1 MAEDRVEENRRA
13 GLTTAMVDA
22 IGSII
27 AVDARVRKVILFGS
41 RAKGSGREGS
51 DIDLA
56 VYGDALDRNDAAR
69 WADELEE
76 ALFPWSVDVV
86 VVDNEVD
93 PDLRAHIDR
102 VGRVIFFQ

>member
-1 MAEDRVEENRRA
+1 
-13 GLTTAMVDA
+13 MVDA

-27 AVDARVRKVILFGS
+27 AADARVRKVILFGS
-41 RAKGSGREGS
+41 RARGSWREGS

-56 VYGDALDRNDAAR
+56 VYGDDLGRSDAAR

-86 VVDNEVD
+86 VVDNEVE
-93 PDLRAHIDR
+93 PDLRAHIER
-102 VGRVIFFQ
+102 VGRVIFSQSE

>member
-1 MAEDRVEENRRA
+1 MI
-13 GLTTAMVDA
+13 DA

-27 AVDARVRKVILFGS
+27 AADARVRKVILFGS
-41 RAKGSGREGS
+41 RAKGSWREGS

-56 VYGDALDRNDAAR
+56 VYGDDLGRSDAAR

-76 ALFPWSVDVV
+76 ALFPWSIDVV

-93 PDLRAHIDR
+93 PDLRAHIER
-102 VGRVIFFQ
+102 AGRVIFSRDKQ